1 MECILQVWRAKRA
14 VEIAEVLGDLGL
26 EVDEARLETLLQKEE
41 DSIRYI
47 LKHGLDIGGIIEFII
62 TVTLVNVSGTWM
74 FQSENGSL
82 YKVQ

>member
-47 LKHGLDIGGIIEFII
+47 LKHGLDIDGIIEFII

-82 YKVQ
+82 YKVR

>member
-1 MECILQVWRAKRA
+1 MECILQVWRAERA
-14 VEIAEVLGDLGL
+14 VEITEVLGDLEL
-26 EVDEARLETLLQKEE
+26 EVDEARLEGLLQKEE

-47 LKHGLDIGGIIEFII
+47 LKHGLDIGGIIKFII

-82 YKVQ
+82 YKVR

>member
-1 MECILQVWRAKRA
+1 MECILQVWRAERA
-14 VEIAEVLGDLGL
+14 VEITEVLGDLEL

-82 YKVQ
+82 YKVR

>member
-82 YKVQ
+82 YKVR